1 MIPEFL
7 KRTEWYTV
15 NGNGGSDGYDDYEK
29 IAKAVAERL
38 AADMGREADA
48 CGQTDVPASLD
59 RRMEAMFALRR
70 RKAEVRHRIFSAV
83 AAAAVVLLV
92 SVCCLRQSMSPGDA
106 GWSYEIG
113 RKFHDSDK
121 VTGSTDD
128 LTEADAETKVGTDR
142 GGLFRLLL

>member
-1 MIPEFL
+1 M
-7 KRTEWYTV
+7 

-38 AADMGREADA
+38 VADMEREADA
-48 CGQTDVPASLD
+48 CGQIDVPASL
-59 RRMEAMFALRR
+59 
-70 RKAEVRHRIFSAV
+70 RKKAKLRHRIFSAGV
-83 AAAAVVLLV
+83 AAAVVLLV

-113 RKFHDSDK
+113 RKFHDSSK

-128 LTEADAETKVGTDR
+128 LTEADAEAKAVTDR

>member
-1 MIPEFL
+1 MIRRNPMNGDSGII
-7 KRTEWYTV
+7 KTDGGDTV

-38 AADMGREADA
+38 VADMEREADA
-48 CGQTDVPASLD
+48 CGQIDVPASLD

-70 RKAEVRHRIFSAV
+70 RKAEVRHRIFSAG

-113 RKFHDSDK
+113 RKSMIQI
-121 VTGSTDD
+121 
-128 LTEADAETKVGTDR
+128 R
-142 GGLFRLLL
+142 

>member
-7 KRTEWYTV
+7 KRTEGYTV

-38 AADMGREADA
+38 AADMGSEADA

-70 RKAEVRHRIFSAV
+70 RKAEVRHRIFLAG

-106 GWSYEIG
+106 GWSYEIY
-113 RKFHDSDK
+113 DSDK

-128 LTEADAETKVGTDR
+128 LTEADAEAKVGTDR

>member
-1 MIPEFL
+1 M
-7 KRTEWYTV
+7 

-38 AADMGREADA
+38 AADMGSEADA
-48 CGQTDVPASLD
+48 CGQIDVPASLD

-106 GWSYEIG
+106 GWSYKIG

-142 GGLFRLLL
+142 SGLFRLLL

>member
-1 MIPEFL
+1 M
-7 KRTEWYTV
+7 

-38 AADMGREADA
+38 VADMEREADA
-48 CGQTDVPASLD
+48 CGQIDVPASLD

-70 RKAEVRHRIFSAV
+70 RKAEVRHRIFSAG

-106 GWSYEIG
+106 GCRRAG
-113 RKFHDSDK
+113 P
-121 VTGSTDD
+121 
-128 LTEADAETKVGTDR
+128 A
-142 GGLFRLLL
+142 

>member
-7 KRTEWYTV
+7 KRTEGYTV

-38 AADMGREADA
+38 AADMEREADA
-48 CGQTDVPASLD
+48 CGQIDVPASLD
-59 RRMEAMFALRR
+59 RRMEAMFASR
-70 RKAEVRHRIFSAV
+70 RKKARLRHRIFSA
-83 AAAAVVLLV
+83 ATAAAVVVLV

-128 LTEADAETKVGTDR
+128 LTEADAEAKAVTDR

>member
-7 KRTEWYTV
+7 KRTEGYTV

-38 AADMGREADA
+38 VADMEREADA
-48 CGQTDVPASLD
+48 CGQIDVPASLD

-70 RKAEVRHRIFSAV
+70 RKAEVRHRIFSAG

-92 SVCCLRQSMSPGDA
+92 SVCCLRQSMSHGDA

-113 RKFHDSDK
+113 RKSMIQI
-121 VTGSTDD
+121 
-128 LTEADAETKVGTDR
+128 R
-142 GGLFRLLL
+142 

>member
-1 MIPEFL
+1 MIRRNPMNGDSGII
-7 KRTEWYTV
+7 KTDGGYTV

-38 AADMGREADA
+38 VADMEREADA
-48 CGQTDVPASLD
+48 CGQIGVPASLD

-70 RKAEVRHRIFSAV
+70 RKAEVRHRIFSAG

-113 RKFHDSDK
+113 RKSMIQI
-121 VTGSTDD
+121 
-128 LTEADAETKVGTDR
+128 R
-142 GGLFRLLL
+142 